1 MRPLEGA
8 RTVHSQRRGL
18 VLIVSAAMTALML
31 GMTLA
36 TTAQATPNAAYAWG
50 LNSSGQLGDGTS
62 EGPEKCGE
70 ELRACST
77 TPVPVSGLTGVVA
90 LAGGGEFESTNFS
103 LALLENGTVMAWGAD
118 PGGAL
123 GDGSTGSS
131 DVPVPVCAVAASTT
145 TPCSEPSEQ
154 LKEVVAISAGADHAI
169 AVLKDGTVVT
179 WGQIAF
185 GGLGDGKKSSSS
197 VPVRVCAVGTPSP
210 EEREEKGEEPG
221 CPGGPYLAG
230 VTAISTGSRFFL
242 AVSSGTVVAWGQ
254 DSGEGNLGNGKTS
267 GTSWV
272 PAPVCAVGT
281 VGECPT
287 GPYLTGATAVS
298 STSGDSLALLS
309 GGKVA
314 AWGSGQEGQLGN
326 GTEAQSDVPVEVS
339 GLSGVTAIAAGG
351 ELINGGSPHMIALLE
366 NGTVEAWGNNQYGQL
381 GVGMS
386 TPPGPEQ
393 CGSFKAACAKTPV
406 AVSGLSGVT
415 AIAARG
421 HHSLALNK
429 AGDIFA
435 WGENNYGQ
443 LGDGMSEGPE
453 HCSTG
458 FQTFACSS
466 HPVSVAYPGT
476 ANGIGAGVYHSLAFG
491 PPPPPPTNLPEL
503 GRCRKL
509 TTKTGAYGGTS
520 NVCLRLSKTHTG
532 YFEWMPGPGSNRT
545 FKETLSSPKLE
556 TAGKKKFSCT
566 LMFVKGEYTGAKTET
581 VTSVVLEGCEEAF
594 HHQNCSS
601 GPSSGTNLESAPGT
615 EFEGELGFIVGGEKP
630 QVGWDLKPKS
640 PASSF
645 FSFTCGPT
653 STSSEVLTL
662 EGSVIGRALPIDK
675 MVSGFGLR
683 YGQSGGVQLPE
694 RFEGGVKDT
703 LLLKTALPGPPPSE
717 SSEQIGVKTEGSVE
731 DGEELEIK
739 AKV

>member
-1 MRPLEGA
+1 MQPLGGSWI
-8 RTVHSQRRGL
+8 THSQRRGL
-18 VLIVSAAMTALML
+18 ALIVLAMLAALSMA
-31 GMTLA
+31 A
-36 TTAQATPNAAYAWG
+36 AATAQAAPNVAVAWG
-50 LNSSGQLGDGTS
+50 ANNEGQLGDGSTV
-62 EGPEKCGE
+62 GPEDCRGSSISE
-70 ELRACST
+70 EHTACST
-77 TPVPVSGLTGVVA
+77 FPVAVSGLTGVTA
-90 LAGGGEFESTNFS
+90 IAGGGGTSTASGHS
-103 LALLENGTVMAWGAD
+103 LALLENGTV
-118 PGGAL
+118 
-123 GDGSTGSS
+123 
-131 DVPVPVCAVAASTT
+131 
-145 TPCSEPSEQ
+145 
-154 LKEVVAISAGADHAI
+154 
-169 AVLKDGTVVT
+169 
-179 WGQIAF
+179 
-185 GGLGDGKKSSSS
+185 
-197 VPVRVCAVGTPSP
+197 
-210 EEREEKGEEPG
+210 
-221 CPGGPYLAG
+221 
-230 VTAISTGSRFFL
+230 
-242 AVSSGTVVAWGQ
+242 
-254 DSGEGNLGNGKTS
+254 
-267 GTSWV
+267 
-272 PAPVCAVGT
+272 
-281 VGECPT
+281 
-287 GPYLTGATAVS
+287 
-298 STSGDSLALLS
+298 
-309 GGKVA
+309 A
-314 AWGSGQEGQLGN
+314 AWGENGGGQLGN
-326 GTEAQSDVPVEVS
+326 GTTTSSDLPASVCAVGETAPCVNHLEGVKAISAAGGHSMALLASGAVVEWGEVSTGGESRVPVEVS

-351 ELINGGSPHMIALLE
+351 EFSLAVVTGGKVM
-366 NGTVEAWGNNQYGQL
+366 AWGNVGGGKL
-381 GVGMS
+381 GDGTETGSTVPVPVCAVGAS
-386 TPPGPEQ
+386 SGCLEDGPYLE
-393 CGSFKAACAKTPV
+393 GATAVAASAVHSLALLSNGTIAAWGRNFEGELGDGTETASDVPV

-415 AIAARG
+415 AISAGGRG
-421 HHSLALNK
+421 GNGGQPFSLALVSNGTVEAWGTNEEGELGDGTFMGPETCSALKTGCAKVPTPVSGLSGVTAITAHGKHSLALLKGGSVMTWGGNEFGTLGIGTSNGPEVCFFGGSEGGCSTK
-429 AGDIFA
+429 PVAALTHGAMLGLGAGDA
-435 WGENNYGQ
+435 DSY
-443 LGDGMSEGPE
+443 
-453 HCSTG
+453 
-458 FQTFACSS
+458 
-466 HPVSVAYPGT
+466 
-476 ANGIGAGVYHSLAFG
+476 AFG